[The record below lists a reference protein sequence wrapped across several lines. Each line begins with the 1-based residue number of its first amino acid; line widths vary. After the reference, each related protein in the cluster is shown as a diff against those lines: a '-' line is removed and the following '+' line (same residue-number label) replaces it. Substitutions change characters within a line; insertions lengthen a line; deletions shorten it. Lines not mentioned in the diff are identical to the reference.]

1 MTIGDW
7 LTILAILAAPAVAI
21 QVSLWLAKNQEKRQ
35 RRLTI
40 FRALMGTR
48 ASTLAR
54 EHVQALNVV
63 DVDFYGSDNKSRA
76 VVDALKVY
84 LDHLNSGPVDQAWG
98 TKRAELLVD
107 LLQTMATQLG
117 YQFDKTEIKR
127 TSYMPS
133 GYGDAELDY
142 QEVRKLL
149 LALLRGERG
158 LPVYTPADQ
167 QPERLPPSGGPDASP
182 RGLPKHKNLRG

>member
-7 LTILAILAAPAVAI
+7 LTILAILVAPVVAI

-35 RRLTI
+35 RRLLL
-40 FRALMGTR
+40 FRTLMGTR
-48 ASTLAR
+48 ASTMAR

-84 LDHLNSGPVDQAWG
+84 LDHLNTAPPGQEWG
-98 TKRAELLVD
+98 KKRQDLLVD
-107 LLQTMATQLG
+107 LLQIMATQLG

-127 TSYMPS
+127 TSYTPR
-133 GYGDAELDY
+133 GYGDA
-142 QEVRKLL
+142 
-149 LALLRGERG
+149 
-158 LPVYTPADQ
+158 
-167 QPERLPPSGGPDASP
+167 
-182 RGLPKHKNLRG
+182 